1 MSKTFSQRSIK
12 AMAGVHPDLVK
23 VAYRALELCN
33 TDFTVIEG
41 VRTVEKQR
49 EYLAK
54 GASRTMK
61 SYHLVHEDG
70 YGHALDIYPYYDGSV
85 QCEAPYAKFKEIS
98 EAMKAAATELGVRIT
113 WGGDWKSFQDTPHY
127 QIEV

>member
-12 AMAGVHPDLVK
+12 AMIGVHPDLVK
-23 VAYRALELCN
+23 VAYRALELCVS
-33 TDFTVIEG
+33 DFTVIEG
-41 VRTVEKQR
+41 VRTLEKQR
-49 EYLAK
+49 EYFAN
-54 GASRTMK
+54 GASKTMK
-61 SYHLVHEDG
+61 SYHLLHEDG
-70 YGHALDIYPYYDGSV
+70 FGHALDIYPYYDGSV

-98 EAMKAAATELGVRIT
+98 VAMKSAAKELGVTIT

>member
-12 AMAGVHPDLVK
+12 AMIGVHPDLVK
-23 VAYRALELCN
+23 VTYRALELCDS
-33 TDFTVIEG
+33 DFTVIEG
-41 VRTVEKQR
+41 VRTLEKQR
-49 EYLAK
+49 EYFAN
-54 GASRTMK
+54 GASKTMK
-61 SYHLVHEDG
+61 SYHLLHEDG
-70 YGHALDIYPYYDGSV
+70 FGHALDIYPYYDGSV

-98 EAMKAAATELGVRIT
+98 VAMKSAAKELGVTIT

>member
-12 AMAGVHPDLVK
+12 AMIGVHPDLVK
-23 VAYRALELCN
+23 VAYRALGLCDS
-33 TDFTVIEG
+33 DFTVIEG
-41 VRTVEKQR
+41 VRTLEKQR
-49 EYLAK
+49 EYFAN
-54 GASRTMK
+54 GASKTMK
-61 SYHLVHEDG
+61 SYHLLHEDG
-70 YGHALDIYPYYDGSV
+70 FGHALDIYPYYDGSV

-98 EAMKAAATELGVRIT
+98 VAMKSAAKELGVTIT

>member
-12 AMAGVHPDLVK
+12 AMIGVHPDLVK
-23 VAYRALELCN
+23 VAYRALERGDS
-33 TDFTVIEG
+33 DFTVIEG
-41 VRTVEKQR
+41 VRTLEKQR
-49 EYLAK
+49 EYFAN
-54 GASRTMK
+54 GASKTMK
-61 SYHLVHEDG
+61 SYHLLHEDG
-70 YGHALDIYPYYDGSV
+70 FGHALDIYPYYDGSV

-98 EAMKAAATELGVRIT
+98 VAMKSAAKELGVTIT

>member
-12 AMAGVHPDLVK
+12 AMIGVHPDLVK
-23 VAYRALELCN
+23 VAYRALELCYS
-33 TDFTVIEG
+33 DFTVIEG
-41 VRTVEKQR
+41 VRTLEKQR
-49 EYLAK
+49 EYFAN
-54 GASRTMK
+54 GASKTMK
-61 SYHLVHEDG
+61 SYHLLHEDG
-70 YGHALDIYPYYDGSV
+70 FGHALDIYPYYDGSV

-98 EAMKAAATELGVRIT
+98 VAMKSAAKELGVTIT

>member
-12 AMAGVHPDLVK
+12 AMIGVHPDLVK
-23 VAYRALELCN
+23 VAYRALELCDS
-33 TDFTVIEG
+33 DFTVIEG
-41 VRTVEKQR
+41 VRTLEKQR
-49 EYLAK
+49 EYFAN
-54 GASRTMK
+54 GASKTMK
-61 SYHLVHEDG
+61 SYHLLHEDG
-70 YGHALDIYPYYDGSV
+70 FGHAIDIYPYYDGSV

-98 EAMKAAATELGVRIT
+98 AAMKSAAKELGVTIT

>member
-12 AMAGVHPDLVK
+12 AMIGVHPDLVK
-23 VAYRALELCN
+23 VAYRALELCDS
-33 TDFTVIEG
+33 DFTVIEG
-41 VRTVEKQR
+41 VRTLEKQR
-49 EYLAK
+49 EYFAN
-54 GASRTMK
+54 GASKTMK
-61 SYHLVHEDG
+61 SYHLLHEDG
-70 YGHALDIYPYYDGSV
+70 SGHALDIYPYYDGSV

-98 EAMKAAATELGVRIT
+98 VAMKSAAKELGVTIT